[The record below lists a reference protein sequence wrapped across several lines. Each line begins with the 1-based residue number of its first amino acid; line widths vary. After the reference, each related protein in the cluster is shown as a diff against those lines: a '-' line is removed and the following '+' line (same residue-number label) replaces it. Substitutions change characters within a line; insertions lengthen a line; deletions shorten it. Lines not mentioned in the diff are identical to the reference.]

1 MRSKH
6 ISRTSMT
13 LGWLSS
19 RRYLTSRM
27 ADMSRPSLN
36 CPTLI
41 FFMATRRP
49 VVFSRAD
56 ATTDNVQVEDEEAVA
71 RETDPCTRQRMNLH
85 LGESVLITVARNC
98 TAASKSIPILAS
110 FNLFANQPMCDRE
123 ATYTRLLTT
132 SPVSQ
137 RWLSQQRP

>member
-1 MRSKH
+1 
-6 ISRTSMT
+6 
-13 LGWLSS
+13 
-19 RRYLTSRM
+19 M

-71 RETDPCTRQRMNLH
+71 RETDPCTRQRMYLH
-85 LGESVLITVARNC
+85 LEGTRESALVAIARNC
-98 TAASKSIPILAS
+98 TVASKNIPILAS
-110 FNLFANQPMCDRE
+110 FNLLAPRE
-123 ATYTRLLTT
+123 SAD
-132 SPVSQ
+132 V
-137 RWLSQQRP
+137 